1 MIVDTIIIQAGGFG
15 TRMGHYTQ
23 NKPKCLI
30 PYLGK
35 TIIENNLNFFKNKKI
50 IIITD
55 YLSDI
60 LVNYITS
67 ILKRQDIIFVKS
79 TDKSTSSG
87 IDIAIQHIDSNNPFA
102 LIWSDL
108 YIQSDLDLSIKNE
121 EDIIVGITD
130 NTECRWKIKDNKFIK
145 ETTSKDGVIG
155 LFLFKNK
162 NLLSK
167 FDYKQSLVNNL
178 QKYNNITFK
187 KYNNMIEI
195 GDMEKYESLIKISSK
210 CRFFN
215 EIIDDTNTITKK
227 CINHKYS
234 NLIKDEILWYN
245 FLCNKVNFIPK
256 IITTEPLVLEK
267 INGDHLYNCNL
278 SNGDKHIA
286 LNSIIANL
294 KTLHEL
300 SSIPSNDSDI
310 HNVYYTKT
318 FNRISEV
325 SSIIPFYNQEHI
337 KINNKLCLNPF
348 HINHIEKFK
357 SEIHKIKCNYFNI
370 IHGDITFSNIL
381 FNGYKT
387 YFIDPRG
394 SFGNSKIY
402 GDKKYDW
409 AKLYYSLI
417 GNYDSINSKKF
428 KVSIKN
434 DNIELYIYSN
444 GFENYKSL
452 IIDASNI
459 DIKLME
465 LLHCIIWLSL
475 TGYVK
480 EDIDAIFYSF
490 YKGIELWNLVID

>member
-1 MIVDTIIIQAGGFG
+1 MIIDTIIVQAGGFG

-23 NKPKCLI
+23 NKPKCLV

-35 TIIENNLNFFKNKKI
+35 TILENNLFFFQNKKI

-60 LVNYITS
+60 LINYVTF
-67 ILKRQDIIFVKS
+67 ILKREDIIFVKS
-79 TDKSTSSG
+79 TNKSTSSG
-87 IDIAIQHIDSNNPFA
+87 IDTAIKYIEDNNSFA

-108 YIQSDLDLSIKNE
+108 YIQSYLDLSMRNKDN
-121 EDIIVGITD
+121 IIVGITD
-130 NTECRWKIKDNKFIK
+130 DIECRWKIKDKKFIK
-145 ETTSKDGVIG
+145 ETGSKDGVMG

-162 NLLSK
+162 NLLSG

-178 QKYNNITFK
+178 QKYDDITFK
-187 KYNNMIEI
+187 KYSNIIEI
-195 GDMEKYESLIKISSK
+195 GDITKYESLTKISSK

-215 EIIDDTNTITKK
+215 KIIDSTNTITKK
-227 CINHKYS
+227 CINHKYAY
-234 NLIKDEILWYN
+234 LIKDEISWYN
-245 FLCNKVNFIPK
+245 FLYDKIDFIPK

-267 INGDHLYNCNL
+267 INGNHLYNSNL
-278 SNGDKHIA
+278 SDKDKSVA
-286 LNSIIANL
+286 LNSVATNL
-294 KTLHEL
+294 NTLHGL
-300 SSIPSNDSDI
+300 SSIASVYSDI
-310 HNVYYTKT
+310 HSVYYDKT
-318 FNRISEV
+318 FDRISEI
-325 SSIIPFYNQEHI
+325 SSIIHFYNQEHI
-337 KINNKLCLNPF
+337 KINNKLYINPF
-348 HINHIEKFK
+348 HEKHIENFK
-357 SEIHKIKCNYFNI
+357 SEINKIRCDYFNI

-381 FNGYKT
+381 FDGNKT

-409 AKLYYSLI
+409 AKLYYSII

-434 DNIELYIYSN
+434 NNIELYIHSN
-444 GFENYKSL
+444 GFEKYKNLL
-452 IIDASNI
+452 IDMSNI
-459 DIKLME
+459 DTKLME
-465 LLHCIIWLSL
+465 LLHCLIWLSL

-490 YKGIELWNLVID
+490 YKGIQLWNLVID